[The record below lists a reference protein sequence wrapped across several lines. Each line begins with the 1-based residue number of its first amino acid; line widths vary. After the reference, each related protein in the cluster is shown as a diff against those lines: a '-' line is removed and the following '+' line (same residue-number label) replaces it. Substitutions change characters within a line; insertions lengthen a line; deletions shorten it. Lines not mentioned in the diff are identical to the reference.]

1 MQQERSCPVILAH
14 MPASPAS
21 IKNQYQLLAHA
32 SSVQLGVILCPS
44 KPLQMLIDTRLCTIR
59 ACNVRVQQ
67 RMFCLLQRNTFKIN
81 HCVLQRLY
89 YYCYRRVGLLELNR
103 RQ

>member
-14 MPASPAS
+14 VPASPAS
-21 IKNQYQLLAHA
+21 IKNQYQLPAHV
-32 SSVQLGVILCPS
+32 SSIQLGVILCPS
-44 KPLQMLIDTRLCTIR
+44 KPLQMLINTRMCTVH
-59 ACNVRVQQ
+59 ACNMRVQQ

-81 HCVLQRLY
+81 HCVIQHLY

-103 RQ
+103 LQ